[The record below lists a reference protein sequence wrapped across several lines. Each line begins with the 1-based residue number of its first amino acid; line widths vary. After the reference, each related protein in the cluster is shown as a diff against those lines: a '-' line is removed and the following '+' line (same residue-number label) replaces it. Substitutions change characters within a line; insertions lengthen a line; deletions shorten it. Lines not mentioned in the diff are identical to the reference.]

1 MSWEALADPTTTPNP
16 LVRSLPILGVIL
28 TVLTVGGWL
37 LLLSRSLNQALAV
50 LAGIGTLFYGGK
62 EAGLPVGIA
71 AGADPIMMGFFIFFA
86 DAAATCFIYP
96 PLHYAIRK
104 WMERPDFLGRYLR
117 HVRDRGLERRG
128 LVTRH
133 GTLGLFL
140 FMLVP
145 FAINGPLFGAILG
158 RMMGLRAFQIVPT
171 LLVAIGVTTIA
182 WTIIYALGFSVA
194 ESINPAL
201 PKLITAAIL
210 LFVLLNTIVS
220 FVRMRREGHGKT
232 PLDPVGDLPADEA
245 SAMPT

>member
-1 MSWEALADPTTTPNP
+1 MAGPTTPNP
-16 LVRSLPILGVIL
+16 LVRALPAVGI
-28 TVLTVGGWL
+28 VLAVVVVAGWL
-37 LLLSRSLNQALAV
+37 ILLSRSLNQALAV
-50 LAGIGTLFYGGK
+50 LAGMGTLFYGGK
-62 EAGLPVGIA
+62 EAGLPVGIS
-71 AGADPIMMGFFIFFA
+71 AGADPVMMGFFIFFA

-104 WMERPDFLGRYLR
+104 WMDRPDFLGRYLR
-117 HVRDRGLERRG
+117 HVRDRGLEKRG

-133 GTLGLFL
+133 GTAGLFL

-171 LLVAIGVTTIA
+171 LLIAIAVTTIA

-194 ESINPAL
+194 ETINPAL

-220 FVRMRREGHGKT
+220 FWRMRREGHGKMPET
-232 PLDPVGDLPADEA
+232 VLEEPVPDET
-245 SAMPT
+245 SGMPT